1 MSCFGKNI
9 KKIRTVKGLSQAA
22 FADIFEL
29 KRATLGAYEEGRSE
43 PKIDTIIK
51 VANYFSISIDDILK
65 KEITV
70 NELLQFKGDVTKII
84 GNDDKDLLS
93 SIPLINVKENSNY
106 GKKYSDI
113 SYINSLPILKVP
125 LHNSK
130 NYRAFEV
137 VNLEMS
143 ANEKG
148 FFPKD
153 IIIGE
158 EFDLKNIQELSN
170 GSLVIVVLNDNVI
183 FRKYYFLE
191 EQIVLKAEHKSIED
205 YIFEKSELL
214 EIWVVKASFYN
225 RIPDFSNTVEDRLL
239 SMQEEIRKMKS
250 KFSS

>member
-22 FADIFEL
+22 FSAIFDL

-70 NELLQFKGDVTKII
+70 NELLQFKGDVARII
-84 GNDDKDLLS
+84 NKNDEELLS
-93 SIPLINVKENSNY
+93 SIPLIESKNTSNY
-106 GKKYSDI
+106 AKQYSNVA
-113 SYINSLPILKVP
+113 YINSLPILKVP
-125 LHNSK
+125 TDINK

-143 ANEKG
+143 TNEKG

-153 IIIGE
+153 IVIGE
-158 EFDLKNIQELSN
+158 QLKLKNLQELLN
-170 GSLVIVVLNDNVI
+170 GSLIIAVLKDNVI
-183 FRKYYFLE
+183 FRKYYFIE
-191 EQIVLKAEHKSIED
+191 EQIVLKAEHKSIDD
-205 YIFEKSELL
+205 YVFQISELL

-225 RIPDFSNTVEDRLL
+225 RIPDFSNTVEDKLL

>member
-22 FADIFEL
+22 FADVFDL

-70 NELLQFKGDVTKII
+70 NELLHFKSDVAGIVDSS
-84 GNDDKDLLS
+84 NEELLL
-93 SIPLINVKENSNY
+93 SIPLITAKEIVNY
-106 GKKYSDI
+106 EKRYSDI
-113 SYINSLPILKVP
+113 SYINSLPTLKLP
-125 LHNSK
+125 INSNK
-130 NYRAFEV
+130 SYRAVEV

-143 ANEKG
+143 SNDKG

-153 IIIGE
+153 VVIAE
-158 EFDLKNIQELSN
+158 QFDLKNIQELSD
-170 GSLVIVVLNDNVI
+170 GSLVLAILNDNII
-183 FRKYYFLE
+183 FRRYYSMGD
-191 EQIVLKAEHKSIED
+191 QVVLKAEHKNIED
-205 YIFEKSELL
+205 YIFQCDEILELWL
-214 EIWVVKASFYN
+214 VKASFYN
-225 RIPDFSNTVEDRLL
+225 RIPDYSNTVEDKLL

-250 KFSS
+250 KFNS